1 MTHATRACD
10 RCGADIS
17 SLHRNAKRCK
27 TCPKQKTIGAL
38 PERPCE
44 ICGTLYTPKRRDS
57 LCCSRACNGL
67 RYNRLYA
74 ARQKAAEPERTC
86 PGCDTTFKAWRTDQK
101 YCTPECGNRHR
112 ARRAYQYADLSERP
126 CKRCGTVFKPKQS
139 TSVFCSRLCSRRVT
153 YARYRPQ
160 RVAAAVAWARANPEL
175 RAAIAAQYKAARRAW
190 EQLNPDS
197 VGVAPKEWRRLVR
210 RYRHR
215 CAYCGG
221 NEDGIHMDHVIPLSR
236 GGRHAIG
243 NVLPACQAC
252 NLSKG
257 AKLVAEW
264 KRDEAAWSPDVKS
277 HQEMPLPLSA

>member
-1 MTHATRACD
+1 MTNATRLCD

-17 SLHRNAKRCK
+17 ALHGNARRCK
-27 TCPKQKTIGAL
+27 TCPTVLRLGPIPDRA
-38 PERPCE
+38 CD
-44 ICGTLYTPKRRDS
+44 ICGKMYTPKRRDS

-86 PGCDTTFKAWRTDQK
+86 PGCQTTFKAWRTDQK
-101 YCTPECGNRHR
+101 YCTAECGNRKR
-112 ARRAYQYADLSERP
+112 ARLNYQPADLSERP
-126 CKRCGTVFKPKQS
+126 CRRCGTVFTPKQS
-139 TSVFCSRLCSRRVT
+139 TSVLCSRECSRRVS

-160 RVAAAVAWARANPEL
+160 RLAAVKAWVKANPEL
-175 RAAIAAQYKAARRAW
+175 RRAIAAQYKASRRTW
-190 EQLNPDS
+190 EQLNPGS
-197 VGVAPKEWRRLVR
+197 VGILSKDWRKLVR
-210 RYRHR
+210 HYRHR

-221 NEDGIHMDHVIPLSR
+221 NEGGIHMDHVIPLSR

-243 NVLPACQAC
+243 NVLPACQGC

-264 KRDEAAWSPDVKS
+264 KRDDAAWSPDVK
-277 HQEMPLPLSA
+277 QPPETLLPLSA

>member
-17 SLHRNAKRCK
+17 HLHRNARRCK
-27 TCPKQKTIGAL
+27 TCPKVLRLGPISVRA
-38 PERPCE
+38 CD
-44 ICGTLYTPKRRDS
+44 ICGTTYTPKRRDS

-74 ARQKAAEPERTC
+74 KRQKETDPERTC

-112 ARRAYQYADLSERP
+112 ARRGRQYADLSERP
-126 CKRCGTVFKPKQS
+126 CQRCGTVFTPKQS
-139 TSVFCSRLCSRRVT
+139 TSVYCSRLCSRRVS

-160 RVAAAVAWARANPEL
+160 RIAAAAAWARANPEL
-175 RAAIAAQYKAARRAW
+175 RAAIAAQHKTVRRAW

-197 VGVAPKEWRRLVR
+197 VGIAGKDWRKLVR
-210 RYRHR
+210 HYRHR

-221 NEDGIHMDHVIPLSR
+221 NDGGIHMDHVIPLSR

-243 NVLPACQAC
+243 NVLPACQHC

-257 AKLVAEW
+257 AKLLAEW
-264 KRDEAAWSPDVKS
+264 KRDEALWSPDVK
-277 HQEMPLPLSA
+277 QPPETPLPLSA

>member
-1 MTHATRACD
+1 MANATRACD

-17 SLHRNAKRCK
+17 TLHRSARRCK
-27 TCPKQKTIGAL
+27 TCPKRQAL
-38 PERPCE
+38 GPIQERPCE

-57 LCCSRACNGL
+57 VCCSRPCNGL

-74 ARQKAAEPERTC
+74 ARQKEAEPERTC
-86 PGCDTTFKAWRTDQK
+86 PGCETNFKAWRTDQK
-101 YCTPECGNRHR
+101 YCTAECGNRKR
-112 ARRAYQYADLSERP
+112 ARLNYQHADLSARP
-126 CKRCGTVFKPKQS
+126 CQRCGTVFIPKQS
-139 TSVFCSRLCSRRVT
+139 SSALCSRLCSRRTT
-153 YARYRPQ
+153 YARYRKQ

-197 VGVAPKEWRRLVR
+197 VGIASKDWRALVR

-221 NEDGIHMDHVIPLSR
+221 NQGGIHMDHVIPLSR

-243 NVLPACQAC
+243 NVLPACQGC

-264 KRDEAAWSPDVKS
+264 KRDEATWSPDVKPP
-277 HQEMPLPLSA
+277 QGTPLPLSA

>member
-1 MTHATRACD
+1 MTNATRACD

-17 SLHRNAKRCK
+17 SLHRNARRCP
-27 TCPKQKTIGAL
+27 TCPARQPLGPI
-38 PERPCE
+38 PDRPCD
-44 ICGTLYTPKRRDS
+44 ICGTVFTPKRRDS

-74 ARQKAAEPERTC
+74 ARKKDAEPDRTC
-86 PGCDTTFKAWRTDQK
+86 PGCGTTYKAWRTDQK
-101 YCTPECGNRHR
+101 YCTGECGNRYR
-112 ARRAYQYADLSERP
+112 ARRAYQYADLNPRP
-126 CKRCGTVFKPKQS
+126 CQRCGTVFTPAQTK
-139 TSVFCSRLCSRRVT
+139 SVFCSRLCSQRVS
-153 YARYRPQ
+153 YHRYRAQ

-175 RAAIAAQYKAARRAW
+175 RAAIAAQHKAARRAW
-190 EQLNPDS
+190 EKLNPGS
-197 VGVAPKEWRRLVR
+197 VGIDGREWRKLVR

-221 NEDGIHMDHVIPLSR
+221 NEGGIHMDHVIPLSR

-243 NVLPACQAC
+243 NVLPACQKC

-264 KRDEAAWSPDVKS
+264 KRDEAVWSQDEKQPPRTS
-277 HQEMPLPLSA
+277 PPLSA